1 MEIIDKFVDFYSYC
15 TSCKHEQ
22 KTEQDE
28 PCCRCLENPV
38 NANTSKPVNWEAKE

>member
-15 TSCKHEQ
+15 ISCKYEE

-28 PCCRCLENPV
+28 PCCRCLANPV
-38 NANTSKPVNWEAKE
+38 NPNTSKPVNWEAKE